1 MKKIHY
7 FILIIVMIVST
18 IGSFYALREEII
30 FLGLLLAI
38 LSIGILSLMITNA
51 YSWKKLN
58 SPKRKPF
65 NTSGNGK
72 YSRSENT
79 VPRVIR

>member
-7 FILIIVMIVST
+7 FILVILMIVSI

-38 LSIGILSLMITNA
+38 LSIGILALMITNA

-58 SPKRKPF
+58 TPKRKPF
-65 NTSGNGK
+65 NTSENTN
-72 YSRSENT
+72 YSREKNT
-79 VPRVIR
+79 IPRVLR